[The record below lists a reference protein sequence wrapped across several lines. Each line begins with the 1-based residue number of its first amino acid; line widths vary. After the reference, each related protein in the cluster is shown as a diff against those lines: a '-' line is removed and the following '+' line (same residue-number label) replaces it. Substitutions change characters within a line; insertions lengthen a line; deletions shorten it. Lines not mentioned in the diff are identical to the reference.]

1 MITKIRIMMRFFL
14 LKEIMIIVF
23 FVLNVALCYINT
35 LTEWDARNVFKA
47 KELSERKISN
57 CKERLSRF
65 LFGLL
70 EEQGILKK
78 KEALHFDVTHKSV
91 EIKFRSN
98 FLSQNVDDLSDILR
112 RCFYK
117 EKFRYLSLKKDN
129 RLLR

>member
-70 EEQGILKK
+70 EEQ
-78 KEALHFDVTHKSV
+78 H
-91 EIKFRSN
+91 
-98 FLSQNVDDLSDILR
+98 LR
-112 RCFYK
+112 
-117 EKFRYLSLKKDN
+117 
-129 RLLR
+129 